1 VSWRARFSCNNTRLL
16 TLYPPVRPPR
26 SKPAA
31 QTITLKIR
39 EPDGNEIMFK
49 VKRS

>member
-1 VSWRARFSCNNTRLL
+1 MAHNLTRLAPAPAL
-16 TLYPPVRPPR
+16 SLPPPR
-26 SKPAA
+26 SKPGNT
-31 QTITLKIR
+31 TITLKIR